1 MVPLITGTGN
11 LIVNSL
17 LMADI
22 EHMGTGDK
30 TEGAVIQFNCPE
42 ALPAVYDFIKVEI
55 VFDKDMHGL
64 LVS

>member
-1 MVPLITGTGN
+1 M
-11 LIVNSL
+11 NSL